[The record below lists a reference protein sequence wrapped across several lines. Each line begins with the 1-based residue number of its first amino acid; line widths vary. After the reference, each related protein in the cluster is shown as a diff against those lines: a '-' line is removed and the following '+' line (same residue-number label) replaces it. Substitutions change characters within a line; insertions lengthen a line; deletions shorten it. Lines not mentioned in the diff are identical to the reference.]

1 MRQVKRFAAVVAV
14 VILVA
19 AGGGAAWTFVNN
31 RGVGQNAL
39 ALQGNVDV
47 RQVNLSFKIGG
58 RLATMAVEEGD
69 AITAGQIVATLD
81 KSYFED
87 DLRQVR
93 ARVEIQKAIVAKL
106 ENGTRPEEIA
116 QARAEVQVRSATL
129 ENARLTFARQDELAG
144 RGIAPHQTH
153 DNARAALREAEAQLN
168 SAQQA
173 LRLAE
178 IGPRQE
184 DIAAARA
191 QLEAEAAALTEA
203 ERRLTDAELPAPKA
217 GTVLTRVRE
226 PGSIVAAG
234 ETVYALSLAS
244 PVWARTYVAEPDL
257 GRIRAGMRAEVRTDS
272 GQIYRGQVGF
282 ISPVAEFT
290 PKSVETREL
299 RTSLVY
305 RVRVIVENSDA
316 GLKQGMPVTILLR
329 LGGEG

>member
-1 MRQVKRFAAVVAV
+1 MQRVKRISTVVAV
-14 VILVA
+14 VTIVA
-19 AGGGAAWTFVNN
+19 AGGGAAWTFLNK
-31 RGVGQNAL
+31 RGADQNTL
-39 ALQGNVDV
+39 VLQGNIDV
-47 RQVNLSFKIGG
+47 RQVSLSFKTAG
-58 RLATMAVEEGD
+58 RLTTMAVEEGD
-69 AITAGQIVATLD
+69 AVAAGQIIATLD

-87 DLRQVR
+87 DVRQVR
-93 ARVEIQKAIVAKL
+93 ARVETQKAIVAKL
-106 ENGTRPEEIA
+106 ENGSRPEEIA
-116 QARAEVQVRSATL
+116 QARANVQLRSAAL

-144 RGIAPHQTH
+144 RGVTAHQIH

-168 SAQQA
+168 SAEQT

-191 QLEAEAAALTEA
+191 ELEAAAAALTEA
-203 ERRLTDAELPAPKA
+203 ERRLTDAELLAPKA

-234 ETVYALSLAS
+234 ETVYALSVAS

-272 GQIYRGQVGF
+272 GQAYRGQIGF
-282 ISPVAEFT
+282 VSPVAEFT

-305 RVRVIVENSDA
+305 RVRIIVENPDA
-316 GLKQGMPVTILLR
+316 GLKQGMPVTVLLR